1 MRYDRLARTYQVTFC
16 SYTVF
21 PGREDF
27 VNGYSMRHDEDGEL
41 LSDAIH
47 AVYVELSK
55 LEQIEKKPVEEMTDL
70 EKWAVFLRYA
80 SMPKHR
86 EKLNKVIET
95 KEALQMAG
103 ELLMSVSQDERER
116 ARLRSRRMFQT
127 DLASDMATSRDIGIA
142 QGLKEGME
150 KGMEKGRK
158 EGREEIARNAIMNG
172 LSIDVIHTITGLD
185 MDTIKKLGA
194 SVKVTGNR

>member
-1 MRYDRLARTYQVTFC
+1 
-16 SYTVF
+16 
-21 PGREDF
+21 
-27 VNGYSMRHDEDGEL
+27 
-41 LSDAIH
+41 
-47 AVYVELSK
+47 
-55 LEQIEKKPVEEMTDL
+55 MTEL

-103 ELLMSVSQDERER
+103 ELLMSVSQDEHER
-116 ARLRSRRMFQT
+116 ARLRSRRMFLT

-142 QGLKEGME
+142 QGRAEGIREGME
-150 KGMEKGRK
+150 KGMEKGR
-158 EGREEIARNAIMNG
+158 EEIARNALMNG
-172 LSIDVIHTITGLD
+172 FSIDQIHIITGLD

-194 SVKVTGNR
+194 SANISL